1 MTQTESVTQSAPSQV
16 SVLRQRLKCL
26 RQSYIV
32 RVLIQGFFTI
42 WLTMTVTFLLI
53 RGLPGDAKEI
63 KINQIITQQNV
74 TYDEAAAIA
83 AGLLPFDPDAPILEQ
98 YTDYLGKLLRFNLGE
113 SITSAGT
120 PVLSQIFTFLPWTL
134 FSVGSGLLISFTLGT
149 LMGMA
154 IAYWRGSWLD
164 NVVTFFASIL
174 YGIPDFVIA
183 FLIIL
188 IGGVQLGLFKPG
200 SLQGGSDPGIEPGF
214 TAEYIG
220 SLLRHVFLPLTT
232 YVATTIGG
240 WILTMK
246 SSTISTLGEDY
257 IAVAQAR
264 GLSQRRILLGYV
276 GRNAMLPQVTRLAIS
291 IGFVLGGSVIIETIF
306 NYPGLGRLLSNS
318 IVSRDYTTMQGV
330 FLTISSAVIISN
342 IFADLLYSVL
352 DPRVRL
358 GGKKS

>member
-1 MTQTESVTQSAPSQV
+1 MTQTELVTQSAPPQPSA
-16 SVLRQRLKCL
+16 LRQWLKRL
-26 RQSYIV
+26 RQSYV
-32 RVLIQGFFTI
+32 FRVLIQGFFTI

-98 YTDYLGKLLRFNLGE
+98 YADYLSKLLRFNLGE

-149 LMGMA
+149 LLGMA

-342 IFADLLYSVL
+342 IFADLLYSFL

-358 GGKKS
+358 GSKKS